1 MSDEEAVVS
10 EEESRLEAGGTG
22 EGQAEKLVPV
32 VEAIRYRRR
41 AQAAEKELAELKE
54 VHEKQGKELAGLR
67 EKMEGGLKDTPSPLR
82 GTPPLQGESFL
93 VGDHGGAPLR
103 QGESVVVGTAHPTGE
118 RAAVK
123 TQGVKETRTGGARV
137 MLAAAAGRA
146 AKSGSRVDL
155 QEYLRARRQYV

>member
-1 MSDEEAVVS
+1 MSDEETVVS
-10 EEESRLEAGGTG
+10 GEESGGV
-22 EGQAEKLVPV
+22 EEKLVPV

-54 VHEKQGKELAGLR
+54 VHEKQGRELAGLR

-82 GTPPLQGESFL
+82 GTPPL
-93 VGDHGGAPLR
+93 